1 LDLSVDWI
9 GIKSFLG
16 DVGFRDYRPPAI
28 PPSPEKTVAAA
39 RVAGDAL
46 LIDQQQ
52 HRVPVAIEAELAQ
65 NLDLSGGLS
74 LTP

>member
-1 LDLSVDWI
+1 MDLSVDWI

-16 DVGFRDYRPPAI
+16 DVGFRNYRPPAI
-28 PPSPEKTVAAA
+28 PPSPEKAVAPACM
-39 RVAGDAL
+39 AGNAL

-65 NLDLSGGLS
+65 HLDLSGGLS